1 MKRKLQATDPE
12 LLKEQRDMI
21 TDLKQKVAI
30 LERELQLVHDN
41 FEKEIEKYKIEGGV
55 GKKGTMDEA
64 T

>member
-1 MKRKLQATDPE
+1 
-12 LLKEQRDMI
+12 MI

-41 FEKEIEKYKIEGGV
+41 FEKEIEKYKIEGGA
-55 GKKGTMDEA
+55 GKKGTMDES

>member
-1 MKRKLQATDPE
+1 
-12 LLKEQRDMI
+12 MI

-41 FEKEIEKYKIEGGV
+41 FEKEIEKYKIEGGA